1 MASKRFQRRRFFRIK
16 VVKAIYAYL
25 TGGNSLSTE
34 ENNLLVGLDKSYD
47 LYPYLLSLIV
57 DVKRYAEE
65 RIQIGL
71 NKHLPTHE
79 DLNPNRKFINN
90 EVVARIEND
99 EELEKMLLS
108 RRLGWS
114 SAPEVVKHLYQK
126 MVESDYYKKYMASDC
141 NNFIEAK
148 RFVEDF
154 YIKTVQDDEMLVD
167 VLEETSLMW
176 CDDLDFTLLMVLRTI
191 GYMCEGGTDLTILPQ
206 YKDVVDNSE
215 ESVDNVEDETD
226 DDKAFVK
233 RLFAAAA
240 VGYDENLKIVEQYT
254 KNWDVERIAM
264 MDNIIL
270 TTAIAEMVGFD
281 SIPVKVT
288 LDEYIE
294 IAKFYSTLGS
304 STFINGLL
312 DKISSDMISDG
323 RILKQGRGLV
333 EF

>member
-1 MASKRFQRRRFFRIK
+1 MFSRRFLRIK
-16 VVKAIYAYL
+16 VVKAIYAHL
-25 TGGNSLSTE
+25 TCADESITIE
-34 ENNLLVGLDKSYD
+34 ERNLLKGIDKAYD
-47 LYPYLLSLIV
+47 LYPYILSLIV

-71 NKHLPTHE
+71 NLHLPTHE
-79 DLNPNRKFINN
+79 DLNPNRKFVANQ
-90 EVVARIEND
+90 VVARIEAD
-99 EELEKMLLS
+99 EELENMLLS

-114 SAPEVVKHLYQK
+114 TQPEVVKHLYQK
-126 MVESDYYKKYMASDC
+126 MVESDYYKEYMASERSSFAEDR
-141 NNFIEAK
+141 K
-148 RFVEDF
+148 LVEEF
-154 YIKTVQDDEMLVD
+154 YLQTVQDNEMLTAA
-167 VLEETSLMW
+167 LEESSIMW
-176 CDDLDFTLLMVLRTI
+176 SDDLDFILIMVLRTLAT
-191 GYMCEGGTDLTILPQ
+191 MRKQDEALELLPQ
-206 YKDVVDNSE
+206 YKS
-215 ESVDNVEDETD
+215 D
-226 DDKAFVK
+226 DDKAFVR

-240 VGYDENLKIVEQYT
+240 VGYQENLKIVEQYT

-294 IAKFYSTLGS
+294 IAKYYSTLGS

-312 DKISSDMISDG
+312 DKISSDMLSDG
-323 RILKQGRGLV
+323 RIAKQGRGLV